1 MEAGVKERIRE
12 LDHAN
17 AWGCSSYR
25 RRLVHIAS
33 QDFTVVGGSAGGV
46 HGNKIAGTLNCSL
59 KGRARRSSSSTIPA
73 APA

>member
-1 MEAGVKERIRE
+1 MRTLGAAPRI
-12 LDHAN
+12 D
-17 AWGCSSYR
+17 G
-25 RRLVHIAS
+25 RLVHIAS